1 MSQILDWF
9 SPRGIMRLLV
19 LSYFIALS
27 LGWIGG
33 TPMIEFMFPVLPDL
47 IAAHLMQAIILVLSA
62 LILVG
67 IARRPAALVMSLIV
81 FFSSYTA
88 LYTGG
93 DISPFWRDLA
103 LIGALLLTADF
114 TRPEDKDPE
123 WIEPSESHPEP
134 RVTSRPQP
142 VQAEPTDDQPFRDD
156 FDMARV
162 IARTS

>member
-1 MSQILDWF
+1 
-9 SPRGIMRLLV
+9 MRLLV

-33 TPMIEFMFPVLPDL
+33 TPMLEFMFPVLPDVV
-47 IAAHLMQAIILVLSA
+47 AAYLMQGIILFLSF
-62 LILVG
+62 LIFIG
-67 IARRPAALVMSLIV
+67 IGRRPAALIMSLIV

-103 LIGALLLTADF
+103 LIGALLMTADF
-114 TRPEDKDPE
+114 KRPEAM
-123 WIEPSESHPEP
+123 PSEWEESNVHEVEMQTVSNPEP
-134 RVTSRPQP
+134 AK
-142 VQAEPTDDQPFRDD
+142 AEPMDDQPFRDD

-162 IARTS
+162 MARTN